1 MNAET
6 VFMKSI
12 LSVSVQQAE
21 FSLIGFLQRK
31 FSAASPPTHQKGE
44 KQMKL
49 VEKTI
54 GRCLRETAERY
65 GEQTAIEFGD
75 WTCTWAELDEVTDLL
90 AARFYRDYGI
100 RTGIHVGIWSLN
112 SPAFVQAC
120 LALYKLG
127 AVVVVFNAANSVDE
141 MADQLTRSDTEVLF
155 YGAGFRDS
163 IFDEM
168 IPRIRKKAPAVR
180 HFLHIE
186 ERESG
191 VWLRPDSF
199 SEESRKRLPMDQVYR
214 TQAELPAKSPAC
226 IIFTSGTTSKPK
238 AVVLTHYGIVNVNLH
253 VQKCM
258 RWTHEDKV
266 IVAVSMYHGF
276 GLNTGL
282 AASAVIG
289 MTMHLIPSFRTQ
301 AVWEAIDRYR
311 CTVMLGV
318 PSMYLALVRREDSAQ
333 FDGSALRSGIVG
345 GSVIT
350 TEEYREICRRFPD
363 MHLIPS
369 FGMTEASTSG
379 SFSDWDDPL
388 RSGQITGGCF
398 YEDTMARIRDVRTG
412 EIIGWNEAAAHL
424 YASDTEKKN
433 DSLEKTSSGLEQNG
447 GSAEGKES
455 REAADSGKN
464 RSGELELAGFNLFR
478 EYYRM
483 PEATAEAFTEDGWL
497 RTGDIGYFNDF
508 DEICL
513 TGRKKELIIR
523 AGENISP
530 REIEKAILASGM
542 TKKVRA
548 VGVPSTF
555 TQEEI
560 AACIVTE
567 EGEAFDAQALLEFL
581 QPRLSYFKIPKYIFT
596 FRQLPVT
603 ASGKVRLGELKEIA
617 AQRAAD
623 TEALRK
629 IGSTKK
635 GSYYTCDVQ

>member
-1 MNAET
+1 
-6 VFMKSI
+6 
-12 LSVSVQQAE
+12 
-21 FSLIGFLQRK
+21 
-31 FSAASPPTHQKGE
+31 
-44 KQMKL
+44 MKL

-54 GRCLRETAERY
+54 GRCLKETAQRL
-65 GEQTAIEFGD
+65 GDRTALEFGD
-75 WTCTWAELDEVTDLL
+75 WTCTWSELDTVTDLL
-90 AARFYRDYGI
+90 AARFFQNYRI
-100 RTGIHVGIWSLN
+100 RTGTHVGIWSLN
-112 SPAFVQAC
+112 SPAFVQTC

-127 AVVVVFNAANSVDE
+127 AVVVVFNAANSADE
-141 MADQLTRSDTEVLF
+141 MADQLSRSDTEVLF
-155 YGAGFRDS
+155 YGTGCRDS

-168 IPRIRKKAPAVR
+168 IPTIRRGAPGVR

-199 SEESRKRLPMDQVYR
+199 TEEEKKRLPFDQVYR
-214 TQAELPAKSPAC
+214 TLAELPAKAPAC
-226 IIFTSGTTSKPK
+226 IIFTSGTTSRPK

-258 RWTHEDKV
+258 RWTEEDKV

-282 AASAVIG
+282 AASVILG

-301 AVWEAIDRYR
+301 AVWEAVDRYH

-318 PSMYLALVRREDSAQ
+318 PSMYLALVRKEGNEEYDVS
-333 FDGSALRSGIVG
+333 SLHSGIVG

-350 TEEYREICRRFPD
+350 TEEFREICARFPK

-379 SFSDWDDPL
+379 SFSDWNDPL

-398 YEDTMARIRDVRTG
+398 YEDTMARIRDVNTG
-412 EIIGWNEAAAHL
+412 QIVGWNEAAAHL
-424 YASDTEKKN
+424 YET
-433 DSLEKTSSGLEQNG
+433 G
-447 GSAEGKES
+447 AEGGGTGP
-455 REAADSGKN
+455 AAEKDAGAPALSGRGADGQNTRAVSGHN
-464 RSGELELAGFNLFR
+464 RSGELELAGFNLFK
-478 EYYRM
+478 EYYKM

-497 RTGDIGYFNDF
+497 RTGDIGYFNDY

-530 REIEKAILASGM
+530 REIEKAILESGM
-542 TKKVRA
+542 TKKVKV
-548 VGVPSTF
+548 VGVPSAF

-567 EGEAFDAQALLEFL
+567 EGEAFDGRALLQFL
-581 QPRLSYFKIPKYIFT
+581 KPRLSYFKIPRYILT

-617 AQRAAD
+617 GRYAAD
-623 TEALRK
+623 ESQMRQV
-629 IGSTKK
+629 GSTQR
-635 GSYYTCDVQ
+635 GTYFICDVQ

>member
-1 MNAET
+1 
-6 VFMKSI
+6 
-12 LSVSVQQAE
+12 
-21 FSLIGFLQRK
+21 
-31 FSAASPPTHQKGE
+31 
-44 KQMKL
+44 MKL

-54 GRCLRETAERY
+54 GRCLKDTAKRL
-65 GEQTAIEFGD
+65 GGRTALEFGG
-75 WTCTWAELDEVTDLL
+75 WTCSWSELDTVTDLL
-90 AARFYRDYGI
+90 AARFLTQYGI
-100 RTGIHVGIWSLN
+100 RTGTHVGIWSLN
-112 SPAFVQAC
+112 SPAFVQTA

-127 AVVVVFNAANSVDE
+127 AVVVVFNAANSADE
-141 MADQLTRSDTEVLF
+141 MADQLSRSDTEVLF
-155 YGAGFRDS
+155 YGAGCRDN

-168 IPRIRKKAPAVR
+168 IPEIRRGAPGVR

-191 VWLRPDSF
+191 VWLRPDSIPETEKN
-199 SEESRKRLPMDQVYR
+199 SLPLDRVSRILE
-214 TQAELPAKSPAC
+214 ELPAESPAC
-226 IIFTSGTTSKPK
+226 IIFTSGTTSRPK

-258 RWTHEDKV
+258 RWTDKDKV

-282 AASAVIG
+282 AACTILG

-301 AVWEAIDRYR
+301 AVWEAIDRFH

-318 PSMYLALVRREDSAQ
+318 PSMYLALVRKEGNGAYDAS
-333 FDGSALRSGIVG
+333 SLRSGIVG

-350 TEEYREICRRFPD
+350 TEEYREICSRFPG

-398 YEDTMARIRDVRTG
+398 YEDTMARIRDVNTG
-412 EIIGWNEAAAHL
+412 RIVGWNQAAAHL
-424 YASDTEKKN
+424 YENTGHCGEDPSNQGTQPGASGSEPHP
-433 DSLEKTSSGLEQNG
+433 SGSAALEKG
-447 GSAEGKES
+447 
-455 REAADSGKN
+455 AASNGKN
-464 RSGELELAGFNLFR
+464 RSGELELTGFNLFR
-478 EYYRM
+478 EYYKM

-542 TKKVRA
+542 TKKVKV

-567 EGEAFDAQALLEFL
+567 EGEDFDGRALLRFL
-581 QPRLSYFKIPKYIFT
+581 KPRLSYFKIPKYILT
-596 FRQLPVT
+596 FRRLPVT

-617 AQRAAD
+617 ARCAGNETGMRQV
-623 TEALRK
+623 
-629 IGSTKK
+629 GSIQK
-635 GSYYTCDVQ
+635 STCYICNVQ

>member
-1 MNAET
+1 
-6 VFMKSI
+6 
-12 LSVSVQQAE
+12 
-21 FSLIGFLQRK
+21 
-31 FSAASPPTHQKGE
+31 
-44 KQMKL
+44 MKL

-65 GEQTAIEFGD
+65 GEQTAIEFRD
-75 WTCTWAELDEVTDLL
+75 WTCTWSELDEVTDLL

-100 RTGIHVGIWSLN
+100 RTGTHVGIWSLN

-141 MADQLTRSDTEVLF
+141 MTDQLTRSDTEVLF
-155 YGAGFRDS
+155 YGAGCRDS

-168 IPRIRKKAPAVR
+168 IPEIRKGAAGVR

-191 VWLRPDSF
+191 VWLRPEHF
-199 SEESRKRLPMDQVYR
+199 SEGSRKKLPLDQVCR
-214 TQAELPAKSPAC
+214 TMAEVPAKAPAC

-238 AVVLTHYGIVNVNLH
+238 PVVLTHYGIVNVNLH

-266 IVAVSMYHGF
+266 VVAVSMYHGF

-282 AASAVIG
+282 AACTILG

-301 AVWEAIDRYR
+301 AVWEAIDRYH

-318 PSMYLALVRREDSAQ
+318 PSMYLALVRKENNAQ
-333 FDGSALRSGIVG
+333 YDGSALKSGIVG

-388 RSGQITGGCF
+388 RSGQITGGVF
-398 YEDTMARIRDVRTG
+398 YEDTMARIRDVNTG
-412 EIIGWNEAAAHL
+412 QIV
-424 YASDTEKKN
+424 
-433 DSLEKTSSGLEQNG
+433 
-447 GSAEGKES
+447 
-455 REAADSGKN
+455 GKN
-464 RSGELELAGFNLFR
+464 RIGELELAGFNLFK

-483 PEATAEAFTEDGWL
+483 PEETAEAFTEDGWL
-497 RTGDIGYFNDF
+497 RTGDIGYFNDY

-530 REIEKAILASGM
+530 REIEKAILDSGM
-542 TKKVRA
+542 TKKVKV
-548 VGVPSTF
+548 VGVPNTF

-567 EGEAFDAQALLEFL
+567 DGEAFDGQALLRFL
-581 QPRLSYFKIPKYIFT
+581 KPRLSYFKIPKYILT

-603 ASGKVRLGELKEIA
+603 ASGKVRLGELKQIA
-617 AQRAAD
+617 AQRAED
-623 TEALRK
+623 TEGLRQ
-629 IGSTKK
+629 IANTEK
-635 GSYYTCDVQ
+635 GSYYICDVK